1 MEDTPLHQW
10 RLGEHLGLNFSIE
23 LSRALLDI
31 HFIWSSRTWRTHDE
45 VASIIFVSSGLD
57 RSFLEFDVPVL
68 GLLFALVVSSE
79 RLEQIGALFYLLLGS
94 GVNDLSEIF
103 HESEVWSHL
112 VSQTCQLA
120 QFWYQS
126 HLIAS
131 LSILVNEER
140 LVNIGNILIVPR
152 FVVLHVADL
161 LTILF
166 KRSFWRH
173 IEFNTWNFV
182 RFLVVSKQTNNYQ

>member
-1 MEDTPLHQW
+1 M
-10 RLGEHLGLNFSIE
+10 
-23 LSRALLDI
+23 
-31 HFIWSSRTWRTHDE
+31 
-45 VASIIFVSSGLD
+45 
-57 RSFLEFDVPVL
+57 PVL

-79 RLEQIGALFYLLLGS
+79 RLEQIRALFYLLLGS

-103 HESEVWSHL
+103 HEPKVCSHL

-140 LVNIGNILIVPR
+140 LVNIGNILIVPG

-161 LTILF
+161 LTIL
-166 KRSFWRH
+166 
-173 IEFNTWNFV
+173 
-182 RFLVVSKQTNNYQ
+182 